1 MKDGWGLSVHLCV
14 TSTLS
19 CVGEDEVDEFS
30 CLLDD
35 ELEEDSS
42 TLRTRWANFSELMDS
57 LMLAGRGDTWDGGQ
71 KGE

>member
-1 MKDGWGLSVHLCV
+1 MYLCA

-19 CVGEDEVDEFS
+19 CVGEDEVEEFS

-42 TLRTRWANFSELMDS
+42 TLRTR
-57 LMLAGRGDTWDGGQ
+57 
-71 KGE
+71 